1 MTSLTHSDIKRIKS
15 LAQKKYRDEAGL
27 FVVEG
32 EKMVEEAL
40 RSSFV
45 VEEVYRIE
53 DIGADI
59 MARITQF
66 STPSPVLALVRR
78 PSGIRLE
85 TPEDVERAIG
95 SKGLYLALD
104 GIRDPGNL
112 GTILRV
118 ADWFGL
124 DGVLASDDTVE
135 LLNPKVVQATMGA
148 LFRVKFRYC
157 DLPSA
162 CRAAASAG
170 GKVYGT
176 FLDGEDLYAKTLE
189 TGSAHPVLLV
199 VGNEARGISPAVAG
213 EVAERLYIPSFPQ
226 EERGSESLN
235 AAVAAA
241 VAVAEFRRRT

>member
-1 MTSLTHSDIKRIKS
+1 MTSLTHADIKRIKS
-15 LAQKKYRDEAGL
+15 LTQKKFRDETGL

-40 RSSFV
+40 RSSFT

-53 DIGADI
+53 DIGADS

-66 STPSPVLALVRR
+66 ASPSPVLALVRK
-78 PSGIRLE
+78 PSEIRLE
-85 TPEDVERAIG
+85 TPEDVHRAIG
-95 SKGLYLALD
+95 LKGLFLALD

-112 GTILRV
+112 GTILRI

-148 LFRVKFRYC
+148 LFRVQFRYC
-157 DLPSA
+157 DLPST
-162 CRAAASAG
+162 CRVASSAG
-170 GKVYGT
+170 AMVYGT
-176 FLDGEDLYAKTLE
+176 FLDGEDLYAKTLK
-189 TGSAHPVLLV
+189 TGSDLPVLLV
-199 VGNEARGISPAVAG
+199 VGNEAKGISPAVAG
-213 EVAERLYIPSFPQ
+213 EVAERLYIPSFPP
-226 EERGSESLN
+226 EGRGSESLN

-241 VAVAEFRRRT
+241 VAVAEFRRRS

>member
-1 MTSLTHSDIKRIKS
+1 MTTLTHSDIKRIKS
-15 LAQKKYRDEAGL
+15 LAQKKFRDETGL

-135 LLNPKVVQATMGA
+135 LLNESGSGH
-148 LFRVKFRYC
+148 
-157 DLPSA
+157 D
-162 CRAAASAG
+162 G
-170 GKVYGT
+170 GFVP
-176 FLDGEDLYAKTLE
+176 GEI
-189 TGSAHPVLLV
+189 PVL
-199 VGNEARGISPAVAG
+199 RPAF
-213 EVAERLYIPSFPQ
+213 RLS
-226 EERGSESLN
+226 GSR
-235 AAVAAA
+235 
-241 VAVAEFRRRT
+241 FRRRQGLRNLP